1 MNNMLPTPYQQFI
14 HKSRY
19 ARWLDDKQRREDWGE
34 TVDRYLKFMIYQVK
48 GKHQYD
54 LPAKDIEDIRDAI
67 LGQEIMPS
75 MRAMMTAGP
84 ALARDNI
91 CGYNCSYIPV
101 DSPRSFDECMY
112 ILMCGTGVGF
122 SVERENVD
130 KLPVVSDAMH
140 DTNTVIK
147 VGDSKPGWA
156 KSLRELIALLYA
168 GQIPMWDL
176 SEVRASGERLKTM
189 GGRASG
195 PGPLNDLFV
204 FTVELFKKAQGRR
217 LFPIECHD
225 LMCKIGEIVVV
236 GGVRRSAL
244 ISLSNLNDDQMA
256 HAKSGQWWEHEGQ
269 RALANNSVA
278 YKGKPEMGTFMRE
291 WVSLYESKSGERG
304 LFNRQAAVKQAARNG
319 RRKVHD
325 RPLIDDNDSQY
336 VVHPHRREETFTQF
350 GTNPCSEIILRPYQF
365 CNLSEV
371 VVRENDTLESLKR
384 KVRLAT
390 ILGTLQST
398 LTDFK
403 YLRKIWKTNTE
414 EERLL
419 GVSLTGIMDHS
430 VLSKTVDSPRWLEEM
445 RQTAVD
451 TNLKYAN
458 ALGIP
463 QSVAITCVKPSGT
476 VSQLVDA
483 ASGIHARHNDYYIRT
498 VRGDNKD
505 PLTQFLKE
513 QGVYSEPD
521 VMKPDSTTVFSFAMK
536 SPDSAVTRT
545 QMTAIEQ
552 LELWKTYAIHWCE
565 HKPSVTIT
573 VKEDEWME
581 VGSWVY
587 NNFDVASG
595 VSFLPHSD
603 HTYQQAPYQDI
614 DADEYLEWQE
624 RYGKLAIDW
633 QALSESER
641 EDNTSGSRELAC
653 TAGVCEV
660 VDLNAA

>member
-1 MNNMLPTPYQQFI
+1 MSNMLPTTYQQFI

-19 ARWLDDKQRREDWGE
+19 ARWLDSEQRREDWDE
-34 TVDRYLKFMIYQVK
+34 TVDRYVDFMVNQVR
-48 GKHQYD
+48 GKHNYE
-54 LPAKDIEDIRDAI
+54 LPKKDVEEIREAI
-67 LGQEIMPS
+67 LNLEVMPS
-75 MRAMMTAGP
+75 MRAMMTSGP

-91 CGYNCSYIPV
+91 SGYNCSYIPV

-140 DTNTVIK
+140 ETDTVIK

-168 GQIPMWDL
+168 GQIPTWDM
-176 SEVRASGERLKTM
+176 SQVRAAGERLKTM

-195 PGPLNDLFV
+195 PQPLDDLFR
-204 FTVELFKKAQGRR
+204 FTVETFKKAQGRR

-256 HAKSGQWWEHEGQ
+256 HAKSGQWWENEGQ

-291 WVSLYESKSGERG
+291 WLALYDSKSGERG
-304 LFNRQAAVKQAARNG
+304 MFNREAADKQVAQNG
-319 RRKVHD
+319 RR
-325 RPLIDDNDSQY
+325 
-336 VVHPHRREETFTQF
+336 ETGHMW

-371 VVRENDTLESLKR
+371 MVRETDDLVSLKR
-384 KVRLAT
+384 KVRIAT

-403 YLRKIWKTNTE
+403 YLRSVWKKNTE

-419 GVSLTGIMDHS
+419 GVSLTGIMDHA
-430 VLSKTVDSPRWLEEM
+430 VLSKNVDSKRWLQEM
-445 RQTAVD
+445 REESVK
-451 TNLKYAN
+451 TNDKYAN
-458 ALGIP
+458 MLGIP
-463 QSVAITCVKPSGT
+463 VSAAITCVKPSGT
-476 VSQLVDA
+476 VSQLTDT

-505 PLTQFLKE
+505 PLTQFMIE
-513 QGVYSEPD
+513 AGVPHERC
-521 VMKPDSTTVFSFAMK
+521 VMKPDSTTVFSFAMR
-536 SPDSAVTRT
+536 SPINAVTRT
-545 QMTAIEQ
+545 QMTAVEQ

-565 HKPSVTIT
+565 HKPSVTIS
-573 VKEDEWME
+573 VKENEWMD
-581 VGSWVY
+581 VGAWVY
-587 NNFDVASG
+587 ENFDVASG

-603 HTYQQAPYQDI
+603 HSYQQAP
-614 DADEYLEWQE
+614 
-624 RYGKLAIDW
+624 
-633 QALSESER
+633 
-641 EDNTSGSRELAC
+641 
-653 TAGVCEV
+653 
-660 VDLNAA
+660 

>member
-19 ARWLDDKQRREDWGE
+19 ARWLDDEQRRENWDE
-34 TVDRYLKFMIYQVK
+34 TVSRYISFMADHVSSKHNYKLSSSLKK
-48 GKHQYD
+48 E
-54 LPAKDIEDIRDAI
+54 IEDAI
-67 LGQEIMPS
+67 LSLKVMPS
-75 MRAMMTAGP
+75 MRAMMTAGD
-84 ALARDNI
+84 ALGRDNV

-101 DSPRSFDECMY
+101 DSPRAFDECMY

-130 KLPVVSDAMH
+130 KLPVVSDNF
-140 DTNTVIK
+140 DDSSTTITVA
-147 VGDSKPGWA
+147 DSKPGWA
-156 KSLRELIALLYA
+156 KAYRELIALLYA
-168 GQIPMWDL
+168 GHVPSWDM
-176 SEVRASGERLKTM
+176 SGLRPAGARLKIM

-195 PGPLNDLFV
+195 PQPLADLFN
-204 FTVELFKKAQGRR
+204 FTVEIFKKAAGRR

-225 LMCKIGEIVVV
+225 LMCKVGEIVVV

-244 ISLSNLNDDQMA
+244 ISLSNLNDDQMR
-256 HAKSGQWWEHEGQ
+256 HAKAGSWWEAEGQ

-278 YKGKPEMGTFMRE
+278 YKSKPEMGTFMRE
-291 WVSLYESKSGERG
+291 WLALYDSKSGERG
-304 LFNRQAAVKQAARNG
+304 MFNREAADKQVARNG
-319 RRKVHD
+319 RR
-325 RPLIDDNDSQY
+325 
-336 VVHPHRREETFTQF
+336 ETGHMW
-350 GTNPCSEIILRPYQF
+350 GTNPCSEIVLRPYQF
-365 CNLSEV
+365 CNLSEI
-371 VVRENDTLESLKR
+371 VVRENDSLDELKD

-403 YLRKIWKTNTE
+403 YLRNVWKKNTE

-419 GVSLTGIMDHS
+419 GVSLTGIMDHP
-430 VLSKTVDSPRWLEEM
+430 VLSKNVDSKRWLEEM
-445 RQTAVD
+445 RETAIK
-451 TNLKYAN
+451 TNRQIAKDI
-458 ALGIP
+458 GIP
-463 QSVAITCVKPSGT
+463 VSAAITCVKPSGT

-505 PLTQFLKE
+505 PLTQFLVE
-513 QGVYSEPD
+513 QGVHNERD
-521 VMKPDSTTVFSFAMK
+521 MMKPDSTTVFSFAMK
-536 SPDSAVTRT
+536 SPEGAVTRT
-545 QMTAIEQ
+545 KMTAIEQ

-565 HKPSVTIT
+565 HKPSITVT
-573 VKEDEWME
+573 VKEHEWMD
-581 VGSWVY
+581 VGAWVY
-587 NNFDVASG
+587 ENFDVASG

-614 DADEYLEWQE
+614 EPDEYLEWREQ
-624 RYGKLAIDW
+624 YKDVVIDW
-633 QALSESER
+633 KKLTEFEK
-641 EDNTSGSRELAC
+641 EDNTTGSRELAC

>member
-1 MNNMLPTPYQQFI
+1 MSNMLPTTYQQFI

-19 ARWLDDKQRREDWGE
+19 ARWLDSEQRREDWYE
-34 TVDRYLKFMIYQVK
+34 TVDRYGDFMVNQVR
-48 GKHQYD
+48 GKNNFE
-54 LPAKDIEDIRDAI
+54 LPKKDVEDIREAI
-67 LGQEIMPS
+67 LNLEIMPS
-75 MRAMMTAGP
+75 MRAMMTSGP

-91 CGYNCSYIPV
+91 SGYNCSYIPV
-101 DSPRSFDECMY
+101 DSSRSFDECMY

-140 DTNTVIK
+140 ETDTVIK

-168 GQIPMWDL
+168 GQIPTWDM
-176 SEVRASGERLKTM
+176 SQVREAGERLKTM

-195 PGPLNDLFV
+195 PQPLDDLFR
-204 FTVELFKKAQGRR
+204 FTVDTFKKAQGRR

-256 HAKSGQWWEHEGQ
+256 HAKSGMWWENEGQ

-278 YKGKPEMGTFMRE
+278 YKGKPEIGTFMRE

-304 LFNRQAAVKQAARNG
+304 MFNREAADKQVARNE
-319 RRKVHD
+319 
-325 RPLIDDNDSQY
+325 
-336 VVHPHRREETFTQF
+336 RRETGYMW

-371 VVRENDTLESLKR
+371 MVRESDDLNSLKR

-403 YLRKIWKTNTE
+403 YLRNVWKKNTE

-430 VLSKTVDSPRWLEEM
+430 VLSKNVDSAKWLQEM
-445 RQTAVD
+445 RQEAVD
-451 TNLKYAN
+451 TNEKYAN
-458 ALGIP
+458 MLGIP
-463 QSVAITCVKPSGT
+463 VSAAITCVKPSGT
-476 VSQLVDA
+476 VSQLTDT

-505 PLTQFLKE
+505 PLTQFMIE
-513 QGVYSEPD
+513 AGVPNERD

-536 SPDSAVTRT
+536 SPSNAVTRT

-552 LELWKTYAIHWCE
+552 LELWKTYALHWCE
-565 HKPSVTIT
+565 HKPSVTIS
-573 VKEDEWME
+573 VKEEEWMD
-581 VGSWVY
+581 VGAWVY
-587 NNFDVASG
+587 ENFDVASG

-614 DADEYLEWQE
+614 EREDYL
-624 RYGKLAIDW
+624 DW
-633 QALSESER
+633 QDTYGHVELDWNQLSLFEK

-660 VDLNAA
+660 VDLTAA

>member
-19 ARWLDDKQRREDWGE
+19 ARWLDSEQRRENWDE
-34 TVDRYLKFMIYQVK
+34 TVDRYVDFMLNQVR
-48 GKHQYD
+48 GKHNYE
-54 LPAKDIEDIRDAI
+54 LPKKDEDDIREAI
-67 LGQEIMPS
+67 LNLEIMPS
-75 MRAMMTAGP
+75 MRAMMTSGA

-91 CGYNCSYIPV
+91 AGYNCSYIPV

-130 KLPVVSDAMH
+130 KLPIVSDAMH
-140 DTNTVIK
+140 NTDTIIK

-168 GQIPMWDL
+168 GQIPTWDL
-176 SEVRASGERLKTM
+176 SAVRSAGERLKTM

-195 PGPLNDLFV
+195 PQPLDDLFR
-204 FTVELFKKAQGRR
+204 FTVDTFSKAQGRR

-256 HAKSGQWWEHEGQ
+256 HAKSGQWWENEGQ

-278 YKGKPEMGTFMRE
+278 YKGKPEIGTFMRE

-304 LFNRQAAVKQAARNG
+304 MFNREAADKQVAR
-319 RRKVHD
+319 
-325 RPLIDDNDSQY
+325 SE
-336 VVHPHRREETFTQF
+336 RRETGHMW

-371 VVRENDTLESLKR
+371 MVRETDDLESLKR

-390 ILGTLQST
+390 LLGTLQST

-403 YLRKIWKTNTE
+403 YLRSVWKKNTE

-419 GVSLTGIMDHS
+419 GVSLTGIMDHH
-430 VLSKTVDSPRWLEEM
+430 VLSKNVDSEKWLQEM
-445 RQTAVD
+445 RQEAVD
-451 TNLKYAN
+451 TNEKYAN
-458 ALGIP
+458 MLGIP
-463 QSVAITCVKPSGT
+463 VSAAITCVKPSGT
-476 VSQLVDA
+476 VSQLTDT

-505 PLTQFLKE
+505 PLTQFMIE
-513 QGVYSEPD
+513 SGVPNERD

-536 SPDSAVTRT
+536 SPEGAVTRT

-552 LELWKTYAIHWCE
+552 LELWKTYALHWCE
-565 HKPSVTIT
+565 HKPSVTIS
-573 VKEDEWME
+573 VKEEEWME
-581 VGSWVY
+581 VGAWVY
-587 NNFDVASG
+587 ENFDVASG

-614 DADEYLEWQE
+614 DVDEYNDWQQSYSYVE
-624 RYGKLAIDW
+624 LNWNKLA
-633 QALSESER
+633 EFEK
-641 EDNTSGSRELAC
+641 EDNTTGSRELAC

-660 VDLNAA
+660 VDLTAA

>member
-1 MNNMLPTPYQQFI
+1 MSNMLPTTYQQFI

-19 ARWLDDKQRREDWGE
+19 ARWLDSEQRREDWDE
-34 TVDRYLKFMIYQVK
+34 TVDRYVDFMVNQVR
-48 GKHQYD
+48 GKHNYE
-54 LPAKDIEDIRDAI
+54 LPKKDVEEIREAI
-67 LGQEIMPS
+67 LNLEVMPS
-75 MRAMMTAGP
+75 MRAMMTSGP

-91 CGYNCSYIPV
+91 SGYNCSYIPV

-140 DTNTVIK
+140 DTDTVIK

-168 GQIPMWDL
+168 GQIPTWDM
-176 SEVRASGERLKTM
+176 SQVRAAGERLKTM

-195 PGPLNDLFV
+195 PQPLDDLFR
-204 FTVELFKKAQGRR
+204 FTVETFKKAQGRR

-256 HAKSGQWWEHEGQ
+256 HAKSGQWWENEGQ

-291 WVSLYESKSGERG
+291 WLALYDSKSGERG
-304 LFNRQAAVKQAARNG
+304 MFNREAADKQVAQNG
-319 RRKVHD
+319 RR
-325 RPLIDDNDSQY
+325 
-336 VVHPHRREETFTQF
+336 ETGHMW

-371 VVRENDTLESLKR
+371 MVRETDDLVSLKR
-384 KVRLAT
+384 KVRIAT

-403 YLRKIWKTNTE
+403 YLRSVWKKNTE

-419 GVSLTGIMDHS
+419 GVSLTGIMDHA
-430 VLSKTVDSPRWLEEM
+430 VLSKNVDSKRWLQEM
-445 RQTAVD
+445 REESVK
-451 TNLKYAN
+451 TNDKYAN
-458 ALGIP
+458 MLGIP
-463 QSVAITCVKPSGT
+463 VSAAITCVKPSGT
-476 VSQLVDA
+476 VSQLTDT

-505 PLTQFLKE
+505 PLTQFMIE
-513 QGVYSEPD
+513 AGVPHERC

-536 SPDSAVTRT
+536 SPSNAVTRT
-545 QMTAIEQ
+545 QMSAVEQ
-552 LELWKTYAIHWCE
+552 LELWKTYAIYWCE
-565 HKPSVTIT
+565 HKPSVTIS
-573 VKEDEWME
+573 VKENEWMD
-581 VGSWVY
+581 VGAWVY
-587 NNFDVASG
+587 ENFDVASG

-603 HTYQQAPYQDI
+603 HSYQQAPYQDI
-614 DADEYLEWQE
+614 EKEDYLEWQQT
-624 RYGKLAIDW
+624 YKGVKLDW
-633 QALSESER
+633 NQLSLFEK

-660 VDLNAA
+660 VDLSAA

>member
-1 MNNMLPTPYQQFI
+1 MMSNMLPTPYQQFI

-19 ARWLDDKQRREDWGE
+19 ARWLEDEQRREDWHE
-34 TVDRYLKFMIYQVK
+34 TVDRYVDFMVNQVR
-48 GKHQYD
+48 GKHNYK
-54 LPAKDIEDIRDAI
+54 LPKKTTEEIREAI
-67 LGQEIMPS
+67 LNLEIMPS

-130 KLPVVSDAMH
+130 KLPVISDNFN
-140 DTNTVIK
+140 DSETIIK

-156 KSLRELIALLYA
+156 KAFRELIGLLYQ
-168 GQIPMWDL
+168 GQVPQIDT
-176 SEVRASGERLKTM
+176 SAVRESGARLKTM

-195 PGPLNDLFV
+195 PQPLTDLFN
-204 FTVELFKKAQGRR
+204 FTIQMFKKAAGRR
-217 LFPIECHD
+217 LYPIECHD
-225 LMCKIGEIVVV
+225 LMCKVGEIVVV

-256 HAKSGQWWEHEGQ
+256 HAKAGMWWEHEGQ

-278 YKGKPEMGTFMRE
+278 YKCKPEIGTFMRE
-291 WVSLYESKSGERG
+291 WVALYESKSGERG
-304 LFNRQAAVKQAARNG
+304 MFNREAADKQVARNG
-319 RRKVHD
+319 RR
-325 RPLIDDNDSQY
+325 
-336 VVHPHRREETFTQF
+336 ETGHYW

-371 VVRENDTLESLKR
+371 VVRASDSLDDLKR

-403 YLRKIWKTNTE
+403 YLRKIWKDNTE

-430 VLSKTVDSPRWLEEM
+430 VLSKTVDSKRWLEEM
-445 RQTAVD
+445 REEAVS
-451 TNLKYAN
+451 TNLDVAKT
-458 ALGIP
+458 LGIP
-463 QSVAITCVKPSGT
+463 QSSAITCVKPSGT

-505 PLTQFLKE
+505 PLTQFLINE
-513 QGVYSEPD
+513 GVHNERD
-521 VMKPDSTTVFSFAMK
+521 VMKPDSTTVFSFAMEAPK
-536 SPDSAVTRT
+536 GAVLRT
-545 QMTAIEQ
+545 DMSAIEQ
-552 LELWKTYAIHWCE
+552 LELWKVYAVHWCE
-565 HKPSVTIT
+565 HKPSVTIS
-573 VKEDEWME
+573 VKEHEWME
-581 VGSWVY
+581 VGAWVY
-587 NNFDVASG
+587 ENFDIASG

-614 DADEYLEWQE
+614 EWEDYLEWKE
-624 RYGKLAIDW
+624 AYGNMTIDW
-633 QALSESER
+633 HKMSEFEK

-660 VDLNAA
+660 VDLSAA

>member
-1 MNNMLPTPYQQFI
+1 MDNMLPTPYQQFI

-19 ARWLDDKQRREDWGE
+19 ARWLDDKERRENWDE
-34 TVDRYLKFMIYQVK
+34 TVERYLKFMVYQVK
-48 GKHQYD
+48 GKHQLDMSSDDICD
-54 LPAKDIEDIRDAI
+54 LRDAI
-67 LGQEIMPS
+67 LSQEIMPS

-91 CGYNCSYIPV
+91 SGYNCSYIPV

-122 SVERENVD
+122 SVERESVD
-130 KLPVVSDAMH
+130 KLPVISDAMH
-140 DTNTVIK
+140 DTDTVIK

-168 GQIPMWDL
+168 GQIPTWDM
-176 SEVRASGERLKTM
+176 SEVRPAGSRLKTM

-195 PGPLNDLFV
+195 PQPLEDLFN
-204 FTVELFKKAQGRR
+204 FTVQVFKKAQGRR

-256 HAKSGQWWEHEGQ
+256 HAKSGAWWENEGQ

-291 WVSLYESKSGERG
+291 WLALYDSKSGERG
-304 LFNRQAAVKQAARNG
+304 IFNREAADVQVGRNG
-319 RRKVHD
+319 RRE
-325 RPLIDDNDSQY
+325 QGY
-336 VVHPHRREETFTQF
+336 MW

-371 VVRENDTLESLKR
+371 VVRESDGLEDLKR

-398 LTDFK
+398 MTDFK
-403 YLRKIWKTNTE
+403 YLRKVWKTNTE

-419 GVSLTGIMDHS
+419 GVSLTGIMDHG
-430 VLSKTVDSPRWLEEM
+430 VLSKPVDSPRWLEEM
-445 RQTAVD
+445 RQVAID

-458 ALGIP
+458 MLGIP
-463 QSVAITCVKPSGT
+463 QSAAITCVKPSGT

-513 QGVYSEPD
+513 QGLYNEAC
-521 VMKPDSTTVFSFAMK
+521 VMKPDSTTVFSFAMQ
-536 SPDSAVTRT
+536 SPAGAVTRT
-545 QMTAIEQ
+545 QMTAIQQ
-552 LELWKTYAIHWCE
+552 LELWKVYAVHWCE

-573 VKEDEWME
+573 VKEDEWMD
-581 VGSWVY
+581 VGAWVY
-587 NNFDVASG
+587 ENFEVASG
-595 VSFLPHSD
+595 VSFLPHND

-614 DADEYLEWQE
+614 EADDYLEWQSV
-624 RYGKLAIDW
+624 YGNLEIDW
-633 QALSESER
+633 QALSEYEK

>member
-19 ARWLDDKQRREDWGE
+19 ARWLDDEQRRENWDE
-34 TVDRYLKFMIYQVK
+34 TVSRYTNYMRNQVR
-48 GKHQYD
+48 GKHNYEITD
-54 LPAKDIEDIRDAI
+54 TDMLDIEQAI
-67 LGQEIMPS
+67 LSQEIMPS

-130 KLPVVSDAMH
+130 KLPIVSDTMN
-140 DTNTVIK
+140 DTDTVIK

-168 GQIPMWDL
+168 GQIPKWDL
-176 SEVRASGERLKTM
+176 SAIRPSGARLKTM

-195 PGPLNDLFV
+195 PKPLNDLFT
-204 FTVELFKKAQGRR
+204 FTVKLFQKAKGRR

-225 LMCKIGEIVVV
+225 LMCKVGEVVVV

-244 ISLSNLNDDQMA
+244 ISLSNLGDEQMR
-256 HAKSGQWWEHEGQ
+256 HAKTGEWYDEPERGIFRDGQ
-269 RALANNSVA
+269 RGLANNSVA
-278 YKGKPEMGTFMRE
+278 YKGKPEIGTFMRE
-291 WVSLYESKSGERG
+291 WLALYDSKTGERG
-304 LFNRQAAVKQAARNG
+304 IFNRQAADVQVARNG
-319 RRKVHD
+319 RR
-325 RPLIDDNDSQY
+325 
-336 VVHPHRREETFTQF
+336 ETGHMW

-371 VVRENDTLESLKR
+371 VVRESDTLDSLKR

-403 YLRKIWKTNTE
+403 YLRKVWKDNTE
-414 EERLL
+414 DERLL

-430 VLSKTVDSPRWLEEM
+430 VLSKSIDSPRWLEEM
-445 RQTAVD
+445 RQVAVD
-451 TNLKYAN
+451 TNKEYAER
-458 ALGIP
+458 LGIP
-463 QSVAITCVKPSGT
+463 QSAAITCVKPSGT

-498 VRGDNKD
+498 VRADNKD

-513 QGVYSEPD
+513 QGVYNEAD
-521 VMKPDSTTVFSFAMK
+521 VTKPDTTTVFSFAMR
-536 SPDSAVTRT
+536 SPDAAVTRT
-545 QMTAIEQ
+545 DMTAIEQ
-552 LELWKTYAIHWCE
+552 LELWKTYAIYWCE
-565 HKPSVTIT
+565 HKPSVTIS
-573 VKEDEWME
+573 VKEHEWMG
-581 VGSWVY
+581 VGAWIY
-587 NNFDVASG
+587 DNFDVASG
-595 VSFLPHSD
+595 VSFLPHTD
-603 HTYQQAPYQDI
+603 HSYQQAPYQDI
-614 DADEYLEWQE
+614 EREEYLEWQE
-624 RYGKLAIDW
+624 RFGAFEIDW
-633 QALSESER
+633 TALSEYEK

-653 TAGVCEV
+653 TADSCEI

>member
-1 MNNMLPTPYQQFI
+1 MSNMLPTTYQQFI

-19 ARWLDDKQRREDWGE
+19 ARWLDDEQRREDWHE
-34 TVDRYLKFMIYQVK
+34 TVDRYVNFMVNQAK
-48 GKHQYD
+48 GKHQFE
-54 LPAKDIEDIRDAI
+54 LPKKDVEDIREAI
-67 LGQEIMPS
+67 LNLEIMPS
-75 MRAMMTAGP
+75 MRAMMTSGP

-91 CGYNCSYIPV
+91 SGYNCSYIPV

-130 KLPVVSDAMH
+130 KLPVISDAMH
-140 DTNTVIK
+140 NTDTVIK

-168 GQIPMWDL
+168 GQIPTWDM
-176 SEVRASGERLKTM
+176 SQVRPAGERLKTM

-195 PGPLNDLFV
+195 PQPLDDLFRFV
-204 FTVELFKKAQGRR
+204 VQTFKKAQGRK

-256 HAKSGQWWEHEGQ
+256 HAKSGMWWENEGQ

-278 YKGKPEMGTFMRE
+278 YKGKPEIGTFMRE
-291 WVSLYESKSGERG
+291 WVALYESKSGERG
-304 LFNRQAAVKQAARNG
+304 MFNREAADKQVARNE
-319 RRKVHD
+319 
-325 RPLIDDNDSQY
+325 
-336 VVHPHRREETFTQF
+336 RRETGHMW

-371 VVRENDTLESLKR
+371 MVRESDDLNSLKR

-403 YLRKIWKTNTE
+403 YLRNVWKKNTE

-419 GVSLTGIMDHS
+419 GVSLTGIMDHA
-430 VLSKTVDSPRWLEEM
+430 VLSKNIDSPKWLQEM
-445 RQTAVD
+445 RQEAVD
-451 TNLKYAN
+451 TNKKYADM
-458 ALGIP
+458 LGIP
-463 QSVAITCVKPSGT
+463 QSAAITCVKPSGT
-476 VSQLVDA
+476 VSQLTDT

-505 PLTQFLKE
+505 PLTQFMIE
-513 QGVYSEPD
+513 AGVPNERD

-536 SPDSAVTRT
+536 SPEGAVTRT

-552 LELWKTYAIHWCE
+552 LELWKTYALHWCE
-565 HKPSVTIT
+565 HKPSVTIS

-581 VGSWVY
+581 VGAWVY
-587 NNFDVASG
+587 ENFDVASG

-614 DADEYLEWQE
+614 DVDEYN
-624 RYGKLAIDW
+624 DW
-633 QALSESER
+633 QQAYGYVELDWNQLSLFEK

-660 VDLNAA
+660 VDLTAA

>member
-1 MNNMLPTPYQQFI
+1 MNNMLPTTYQQFI

-19 ARWLDDKQRREDWGE
+19 ARWLDDEQRREDWHE
-34 TVDRYLKFMIYQVK
+34 TVDRYVNFMVNQVK

-54 LPAKDIEDIRDAI
+54 LPKKDVEDIREAI
-67 LGQEIMPS
+67 LNLEIMPS
-75 MRAMMTAGP
+75 MRAMMTSGP

-91 CGYNCSYIPV
+91 SGYNCSYIPV

-130 KLPVVSDAMH
+130 KLPVISDAMH
-140 DTNTVIK
+140 NTDTVIK

-168 GQIPMWDL
+168 GQIPTWDM
-176 SEVRASGERLKTM
+176 SQVRAAGERLKTM

-195 PGPLNDLFV
+195 PQPLDDLFRFV
-204 FTVELFKKAQGRR
+204 VQTFKKAQGRK

-256 HAKSGQWWEHEGQ
+256 HAKSGMWWENEGQ

-278 YKGKPEMGTFMRE
+278 YKGKPEIGTFMRE
-291 WVSLYESKSGERG
+291 WVALYESKSGERG
-304 LFNRQAAVKQAARNG
+304 MFNREAADKQVARNE
-319 RRKVHD
+319 
-325 RPLIDDNDSQY
+325 
-336 VVHPHRREETFTQF
+336 RRETGHMW

-371 VVRENDTLESLKR
+371 MVRESDDLNSLKR

-403 YLRKIWKTNTE
+403 YLRNVWKKNTE

-430 VLSKTVDSPRWLEEM
+430 VLSKNVDSPRWLQEM
-445 RQTAVD
+445 RQEAVD
-451 TNLKYAN
+451 TNKKYADK
-458 ALGIP
+458 LGIP
-463 QSVAITCVKPSGT
+463 QSAAITCVKPSGT
-476 VSQLVDA
+476 VSQLTDT

-505 PLTQFLKE
+505 PLTQFMIDA
-513 QGVYSEPD
+513 GVPNERD

-536 SPDSAVTRT
+536 SPEGAVTRT

-552 LELWKTYAIHWCE
+552 LELWKTYALHWCE
-565 HKPSVTIT
+565 HKPSVTIS

-581 VGSWVY
+581 VGAWVY
-587 NNFDVASG
+587 ENFDVASG

-614 DADEYLEWQE
+614 DVDEYN
-624 RYGKLAIDW
+624 DW
-633 QALSESER
+633 QQAYGYVELDWNKLSLFEK

-660 VDLNAA
+660 VDLTAA

>member
-1 MNNMLPTPYQQFI
+1 MSNQLPTPYQQFI

-19 ARWLDDKQRREDWGE
+19 ARWIDNEQRRENWGE
-34 TVDRYLKFMIYQVK
+34 TVDRYVSFMLEQVK
-48 GKHQYD
+48 EKCD
-54 LPAKDIEDIRDAI
+54 RELPLNVRQELEEGI
-67 LGQEIMPS
+67 LSLNVMPS

-84 ALARDNI
+84 ALARDNV

-101 DSPRSFDECMY
+101 DSPRAFDECMY

-130 KLPVVSDAMH
+130 KLPVVSDNFNDS
-140 DTNTVIK
+140 DTIIR

-156 KSLRELIALLYA
+156 KALRELIALLYA
-168 GQIPMWDL
+168 GQVPSWDM
-176 SEVRASGERLKTM
+176 SGVREAGARLKVM

-195 PGPLNDLFV
+195 PQPLADLFN
-204 FTVELFKKAQGRR
+204 FTVEIFKKARGRR

-256 HAKSGQWWEHEGQ
+256 HAKSGMWWETEPQ
-269 RALANNSVA
+269 RALANNSVS
-278 YKGKPEMGTFMRE
+278 YKTKPEMGTFMRE
-291 WVSLYESKSGERG
+291 WLALYDSKSGERG
-304 LFNRQAAVKQAARNG
+304 MFNREAADKQVARNG
-319 RRKVHD
+319 RR
-325 RPLIDDNDSQY
+325 
-336 VVHPHRREETFTQF
+336 ETGHMW
-350 GTNPCSEIILRPYQF
+350 GTNPCSEIILRGYQF

-371 VVRENDTLESLKR
+371 VVREHDSLEELKA

-390 ILGTLQST
+390 ILGTIQST

-403 YLRKIWKTNTE
+403 YLRKIWKDNTE

-419 GVSLTGIMDHS
+419 GVSLTGIMDHP
-430 VLSKTVDSPRWLEEM
+430 VLSKNVDSKRWLEEM
-445 RQTAVD
+445 REVAVN
-451 TNLKYAN
+451 TNKEFAN
-458 ALGIP
+458 MLGIP
-463 QSVAITCVKPSGT
+463 VSSAITCVKPSGT

-483 ASGIHARHNDYYIRT
+483 ASGIHARHNDYFIRT

-505 PLTQFLKE
+505 PLTQFLIE
-513 QGVYSEPD
+513 SGVPAERD
-521 VMKPDSTTVFSFAMK
+521 VMKPDSTTVFSFPMK
-536 SPDSAVTRT
+536 SPDGAVTRT

-565 HKPSVTIT
+565 HKPSVTIS
-573 VKEDEWME
+573 VKENEWMD
-581 VGSWVY
+581 VGAWVY
-587 NNFDVASG
+587 ENFDVASG

-614 DADEYLEWQE
+614 EPDEYLEWKQRME
-624 RYGKLAIDW
+624 TVIIDW
-633 QALSESER
+633 DKLSEFEK

-660 VDLNAA
+660 VDLSAA